1 MNGFFFLFGGWLLG
15 STLFSY
21 SISKRCVSGIR
32 CRYLELVATFL
43 SYNSRF
49 SLESD
54 VVYSRTLSV
63 YGVTLHT
70 DSLGQDSGL
79 EHGCRI
85 NLRITYKK
93 QGKTVDT

>member
-1 MNGFFFLFGGWLLG
+1 MWYDSNRIVSILGYIGWTFFFLFGGWLLG
-15 STLFSY
+15 STLLSY

-32 CRYLELVATFL
+32 CRYLELVDPFL

-54 VVYSRTLSV
+54 VVYSRTLST

-70 DSLGQDSGL
+70 DL
-79 EHGCRI
+79 
-85 NLRITYKK
+85 
-93 QGKTVDT
+93 